1 MAEVSLRAVEDADLP
16 LFFAWMSDPDA
27 TRVAAFTPKD
37 PTDRAAFDAHWA
49 RIRSGSGGVVMR
61 TAVADGVVVGHVGA
75 YGEVGDRQV
84 TYWIDRA
91 HWGRGLATAALRAF
105 LDETPTRPLHARAA
119 ADNLG
124 SRRVLEKCGFVV
136 TGTDRGFVQARGEEI
151 DEVLVT
157 LPA

>member
-16 LFFAWMSDPDA
+16 PFFAWMSDPDA

-136 TGTDRGFVQARGEEI
+136 TGTDRGFTQARGEEI

-157 LPA
+157 LRA

>member
-1 MAEVSLRAVEDADLP
+1 MTEISLRAVEDGDLP
-16 LFFAWMSDPDA
+16 LFFAWMSDPAA
-27 TRVAAFTPKD
+27 TRVAAFTPED

-49 RIRSGSGGVVMR
+49 RLRAGAGGVVMR
-61 TAVADGVVVGHVGA
+61 TVVADGAVGGHVGA
-75 YGEVGDRQV
+75 YGTDDDRQV
-84 TYWIDRA
+84 TYWIGRA

-136 TGTDRGFVQARGEEI
+136 TGTDRGFARARGEEI

-157 LPA
+157 LRG